1 MAARTGPIRRR
12 RWPNSGSR
20 RHAPVDLLRGMISG
34 VDRHVLTELAEKLK
48 AEVAELERGDGYV

>member
-1 MAARTGPIRRR
+1 
-12 RWPNSGSR
+12 
-20 RHAPVDLLRGMISG
+20 MISG